1 MSFLAYDLS
10 LDLIRALRE
19 PLVAI
24 KRHDADEAKQ
34 TRRCVNSVA
43 RNIAEGGGRFGADRL
58 HFFAIAYGSLRETR
72 AALDIAVANGWIA
85 ADTEAHAVAARLGG
99 MLYRLAGR

>member
-19 PLVAI
+19 PLVVI

-34 TRRCVNSVA
+34 TRRCANSVA
-43 RNIAEGGGRFGADRL
+43 RNLAEGSGRFGGDRL

-72 AALDIAVANGWIA
+72 AALDIAVANGWLA
-85 ADTEAHAVAARLGG
+85 ADSEAAAIAARLGG